1 LRVRLWPVRNEALP
15 EDGSAVKSQTF
26 AIIVVARDAEVAR
39 TIDRLFPEGSVQVSR
54 ESSIDRVLERLESA
68 SYDVLLITSTAFK
81 AGEIDGVELLE
92 VISAKSPA
100 TQILFLA
107 AKQDIRLAM
116 SALKAGS
123 YQYARLPIGDEELR
137 LLIEAA
143 VAEKQQTMPSAAETA
158 GRDAAPQE
166 LIGRSPQMQAV
177 HGQIRLAAT
186 TDIPVLLSGETGTGK
201 DLAGQEIHCQSDRK
215 NGPFVPIH
223 LGALPAELVASELFG
238 HEKGAFTGALEG
250 RQGKFEQA
258 HNGTVFLDEITTIDE
273 KVQVS
278 LLRLIEQ
285 RRFSRLGGRKA
296 LSTNIRLIAASN
308 QDLDDAVGRGVFR
321 EDLYYRL
328 NVFRIVMPPLRERRG
343 DISLLIEHFLKR
355 YNTSFQKNIAGI
367 APDCFALLESYD
379 WPGNVRELKNV
390 VQRAALVCD
399 SEVILP
405 KHLPP
410 RFRPDRP
417 VRQKMT
423 FEVGT
428 SLDEIEREV
437 IVRTLTA
444 VQDNRRRAAE
454 TLGISRRTLYNRL
467 RKYELI

>member
-1 LRVRLWPVRNEALP
+1 M
-15 EDGSAVKSQTF
+15 KSSTF
-26 AIIVVARDAEVAR
+26 TIIVVAKDAELAR

-54 ESSIDRVLERLESA
+54 ESSIDRVLERLESR

-107 AKQDIRLAM
+107 AKRDIRLAM

-137 LLIEAA
+137 LLIKAA
-143 VAEKQQTMPSAAETA
+143 VAKKQEVMPPGVET
-158 GRDAAPQE
+158 GRPDATPQE

-177 HGQIRLAAT
+177 YGQIRLAAA

-201 DLAGQEIHCQSDRK
+201 DLAGQEIHRQSDRK

-285 RRFSRLGGRKA
+285 RKFSRLGGRKA

-328 NVFRIVMPPLRERRG
+328 NVFRIVMPPLKERRG

-355 YNTSFQKNIAGI
+355 YNTSFQKNMSGI
-367 APDCFALLESYD
+367 APECFALLESYD

-390 VQRAALVCD
+390 VQRAVLVCNG
-399 SEVILP
+399 EVLLP

-423 FEVGT
+423 FEVGA

-454 TLGISRRTLYNRL
+454 MLGISRRALYNRL
-467 RKYELI
+467 RKYELM